1 MPFGRYLGEIVE
13 LDTRRWDW
21 DVSLK
26 APVPP
31 RFSQRK
37 SWTFVGALADDVA
50 VGLAIVDA
58 GYLGNAFVYAFD
70 RRKKA
75 LVEEKALK
83 PFAFPNMFAPT
94 PQAAWAL
101 SAGKRRWTLGPAV
114 GGGWQARFSGQR
126 LEVDLRLHG
135 EGEGV
140 STLAPAGVRP
150 FNFTYKRMAMPATL
164 DVRVDGK
171 LLAGQD
177 ALGIYD
183 FTLGYPPR
191 QTFWNWA
198 ALVGRTGDG
207 RRFAAN
213 LVASFNNGLENCFW
227 LEGRAAP
234 LGQAV
239 FHYDRAAT
247 LGPWRIFTE
256 DGALDV
262 TFRPE
267 GKRAERI
274 EAGVV
279 ASDFQQ
285 PFGRFEGTLG
295 TASGEVAVA
304 GSGLVEEHFAV
315 W

>member
-1 MPFGRYLGEIVE
+1 MPFGRYLGEIAE
-13 LDTRRWDW
+13 LDTKPWDW

-26 APVPP
+26 TPVPP

-37 SWTFVGALADDVA
+37 AWTFVGALADEVA
-50 VGLAIVDA
+50 VGVAIVDA
-58 GYLGNAFVYAFD
+58 GYLGNAFVYVFD
-70 RRKKA
+70 RVGHS

-83 PFAFPNMFAPT
+83 PFAFPYMFAPT
-94 PQAAWAL
+94 PAATWAL
-101 SAGKRRWTLGPAV
+101 SSGKRRWSLEPAS
-114 GGGWQARFSGQR
+114 GGGWQARFSGLR
-126 LEVDLRLHG
+126 LEVALRLHSD
-135 EGEGV
+135 GEGV

-150 FNFTYKRMAMPATL
+150 FNFTHKRMAMPATL
-164 DVRVDGK
+164 EVRVDGK
-171 LLAGQD
+171 ALHATN
-177 ALGIYD
+177 ALGVYD

-198 ALVGRTGDG
+198 ALVGQTANG

-227 LEGRAAP
+227 LDGRAAP
-234 LGQAV
+234 LGQAT

-247 LGPWRIFTE
+247 LQPWRIFTE
-256 DGALDV
+256 DGALEV

-274 EAGVV
+274 AAGVL

-285 PFGRFEGTLG
+285 PIGRFEGTLDTG
-295 TASGEVAVA
+295 AGKVAVT